1 MGRQGAAGRE
11 GAVMRGRTLS
21 TKLTGYTRYCATKL
35 PPPRPNLPNIV
46 DHRRSTHSGGISLT
60 SSVSLSHFF
69 IKNNL
74 TDNQINLAAALY

>member
-1 MGRQGAAGRE
+1 MPRGERE
-11 GAVMRGRTLS
+11 PAVMRGRTLS

-46 DHRRSTHSGGISLT
+46 DHRRSTHSGWRDLPNLIT
-60 SSVSLSHFF
+60 ARSHFF

>member
-11 GAVMRGRTLS
+11 GAVMRARTLS

-46 DHRRSTHSGGISLT
+46 DHRRSTHSGGIYPT
-60 SSVSLSHFF
+60 SSRLSHFF

>member
-11 GAVMRGRTLS
+11 GAVMRARTLS

-46 DHRRSTHSGGISLT
+46 DHRRSTHSGGIHLT
-60 SSVSLSHFF
+60 SSVQTRTFLSKIISLT
-69 IKNNL
+69 IKS
-74 TDNQINLAAALY
+74 I